1 MGKIRWQKVQEAEKR
16 AKRASNAKYN
26 GFSLTD
32 KNGTRHYKVIN
43 GKVQDAIEGEGFDG
57 LFRSKVHHLQP
68 IYDKLGS
75 VDAMI
80 KQVNKIG
87 KGKASVL
94 SDKAIDKMYE
104 ERRKKHEEDDK
115 HYSSRNSKKGIN
127 KHHLYWNA
135 M

>member
-1 MGKIRWQKVQEAEKR
+1 MGGRGASSGIRRGK
-16 AKRASNAKYN
+16 ASNAKYN

-57 LFRSKVHHLQP
+57 LFHSKAHHLQP
-68 IYDKLGS
+68 MYDKLGS

-87 KGKASVL
+87 KGKA
-94 SDKAIDKMYE
+94 IDKMYD
-104 ERRKKHEEDDK
+104 ERQKKKAEDDK
-115 HYSSRNSKKGIN
+115 HYSSRNSKKGVN
-127 KHHLYWNA
+127 RHRSYWSA

>member
-1 MGKIRWQKVQEAEKR
+1 MGGRGASSGIRRGK
-16 AKRASNAKYN
+16 ASNAKYN

-57 LFRSKVHHLQP
+57 LFHSKTHHLQP
-68 IYDKLGS
+68 MYDKLGS

-94 SDKAIDKMYE
+94 SDKAIDKMNADY
-104 ERRKKHEEDDK
+104 RKKRKEFDEIM
-115 HYSSRNSKKGIN
+115 SVRSSKKGVN
-127 KHHLYWNA
+127 RHRLYWSA